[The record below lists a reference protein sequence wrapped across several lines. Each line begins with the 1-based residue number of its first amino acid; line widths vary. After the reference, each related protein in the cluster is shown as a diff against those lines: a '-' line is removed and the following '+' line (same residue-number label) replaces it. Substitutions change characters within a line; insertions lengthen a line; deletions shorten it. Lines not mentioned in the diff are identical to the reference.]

1 MNQNTLKFSMDDPGE
16 WTAMSAIGHDGVNFI
31 WRIVVMEDGTFDVN
45 QTDSELK
52 ASRHPVKCLATLI
65 DAKKYCED
73 CEREICADAVK
84 WNSIDE
90 AHLL

>member
-1 MNQNTLKFSMDDPGE
+1 MKPNTLAFSMDDVGE

-52 ASRHPVKCLATLI
+52 ASRRPVKAFARLDL
-65 DAKKYCED
+65 AKKYCQDAEN
-73 CEREICADAVK
+73 EICADSAY